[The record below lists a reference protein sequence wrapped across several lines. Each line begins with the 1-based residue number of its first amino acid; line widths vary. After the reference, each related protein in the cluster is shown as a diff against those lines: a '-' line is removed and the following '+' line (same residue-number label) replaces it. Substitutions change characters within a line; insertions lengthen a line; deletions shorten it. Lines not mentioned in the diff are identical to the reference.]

1 MRPLDALELE
11 QAGKLLFGERW
22 QSELARAIGVTDR
35 LVRMWV
41 ARKSP
46 PRPAVRGKIVELLR
60 ARQEEITAV
69 LRALEAD

>member
-41 ARKSP
+41 AGKSP